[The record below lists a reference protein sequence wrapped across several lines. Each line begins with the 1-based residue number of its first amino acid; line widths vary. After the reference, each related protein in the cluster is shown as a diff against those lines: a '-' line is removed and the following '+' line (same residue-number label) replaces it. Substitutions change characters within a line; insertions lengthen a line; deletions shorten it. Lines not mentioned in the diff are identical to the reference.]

1 MSSLNASTAGW
12 RLLLMWLVVTMSG
25 GCSQS
30 PAEEV
35 ITANVTSLAEA
46 IRSKDAN
53 SALELLHDNFVSEKG
68 HNKDWVKRTLLLH
81 TLRHDSTQV
90 VLSNISVE
98 LKDPA
103 TATADFHALATG
115 GKGLI
120 PDQGGAYRLHTEWRK
135 DGNDWLLIH
144 AKWKKAL
151 APQ

>member
-1 MSSLNASTAGW
+1 MVPQNTSAVRY
-12 RLLLMWLVVTMSG
+12 RLLLIWLLATLCS

-35 ITANVTSLAEA
+35 ITANVNALAEA
-46 IRSKDAN
+46 IRSKKADAAV
-53 SALELLHDNFVSEKG
+53 ALFHDNFVSEKG

-81 TLRHDSTQV
+81 TLRHDSIQI
-90 VLSNISVE
+90 VLTNIKVE

-135 DGNDWLLIH
+135 DGSDWLLIH